1 MAKVD
6 GDNRFGD
13 MRRESAKATRPSNKR
28 PLGILAPM
36 KKVIVTGGAGFIGS
50 HTTVELVGA
59 GYEPIIVDDLRNSEE
74 RVLDGIARI
83 IGRRPVFHRV
93 DCNDAVAMR
102 GVLEREGDVHGVIHF
117 AADKAV
123 GESVEQ
129 PMKYYRNNIGSLVV
143 LLELMKERGLRTIV
157 FSSSCTV
164 YGTLA
169 ELPATESSPAG
180 SANSPYGFT
189 KVVCER
195 MLRDQAV
202 ADPRLRAV
210 LLRYFNPIGA
220 HPSAA
225 IGELPIGVP
234 NNLIPFITQTAAGIR
249 KQLTVFGDDYATID
263 GSCVRDFIH
272 VVDLARAHVRALQ
285 WMEEQDRPLCEVF
298 NIGTGKGHTVLEAV
312 RTFERETGVDV
323 PHAIGPRRA
332 GDVEAMYA
340 DTTRSR
346 DVLGWTPQLTL
357 ADALR
362 DAWRWQQTLA

>member
-1 MAKVD
+1 
-6 GDNRFGD
+6 
-13 MRRESAKATRPSNKR
+13 
-28 PLGILAPM
+28 M

-50 HTTVELVGA
+50 HTCVELVAA
-59 GYEPIIVDDLRNSEE
+59 GFEPIIVDDLRNSEE

-93 DCNDAVAMR
+93 DCNNAAAM
-102 GVLEREGDVHGVIHF
+102 ERVFAQEGEVYGVIHF

-129 PMKYYRNNIGSLVV
+129 PLKYYRNNIGSLVV
-143 LLELMKERGLRTIV
+143 LLELMQRRGLHNIV

-164 YGTLA
+164 YGTAA
-169 ELPATESSPAG
+169 ELPATERTPSG
-180 SANSPYGFT
+180 HANSPYGYT
-189 KVVCER
+189 KVVCEQ
-195 MLRDQAV
+195 MLRDQSVAV
-202 ADPRLRAV
+202 PGLRAV

-249 KQLTVFGDDYATID
+249 ERLTVFGNDYSTPD

-285 WMEEQDRPLCEVF
+285 WMEERGRPVCEVF

-312 RTFERETGVDV
+312 RTFTAETGVDV
-323 PHAIGPRRA
+323 PHVIGPRRA

-340 DTTRSR
+340 DTTKSR

-362 DAWRWQQTLA
+362 DAWRWQRTLG

>member
-1 MAKVD
+1 MVRYFAPGRAD
-6 GDNRFGD
+6 G
-13 MRRESAKATRPSNKR
+13 P
-28 PLGILAPM
+28 PVLGM

-50 HTTVELVGA
+50 HTCVELVAA
-59 GYEPIIVDDLRNSEE
+59 GFEPVIIDDLRNSDA

-83 IGRRPVFHRV
+83 LGRDLAFHRV
-93 DCNDAVAMR
+93 DCNDAEAM
-102 GVLEREGDVHGVIHF
+102 ERVFAGAGQIHGVVHF

-129 PMKYYRNNIGSLVV
+129 PLKYYRNNIGSLVV
-143 LLELMKERGLRTIV
+143 LLEVMQRHGLHNIV

-164 YGTLA
+164 YGTTA
-169 ELPATESSPAG
+169 ELPATERTTSG
-180 SANSPYGFT
+180 NANSPYGYT

-195 MLRDQAV
+195 ILRDQSA
-202 ADPRLRAV
+202 AESGLRAV

-220 HPSAA
+220 HPTAA

-234 NNLIPFITQTAAGIR
+234 NNLVPFITQTAAGIR
-249 KQLTVFGDDYATID
+249 KQLTVFGNDYDTPD

-285 WMEEQDRPLCEVF
+285 WMEEQGRPLCEVF

-312 RTFERETGVDV
+312 RTFTAETGVDV
-323 PHAIGPRRA
+323 PHVIGPRRP

-340 DTTRSR
+340 ETTKSR
-346 DVLGWTPQLTL
+346 EVLGWTPSLTL
-357 ADALR
+357 GDALR
-362 DAWRWQQTLA
+362 DAWRWQLALGS